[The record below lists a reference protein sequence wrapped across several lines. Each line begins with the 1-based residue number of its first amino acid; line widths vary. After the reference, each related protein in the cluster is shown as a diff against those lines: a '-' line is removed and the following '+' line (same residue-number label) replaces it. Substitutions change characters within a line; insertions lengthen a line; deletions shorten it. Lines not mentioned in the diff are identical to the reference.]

1 MKKVSLVI
9 SPVVSLVILLCLAAC
24 STRQPAPVIE
34 RVPSEP
40 PRTPAASPSP
50 SVAPAPTPT
59 APTSDWRPP
68 SYTIKAGDTLYK
80 IALDHGLDYREL
92 AAWNYIENP
101 NFIRVGQVLR
111 LTAPGEP
118 SAPSAATTA
127 PLGSPPNVTESKPIE
142 SASAKADAIKTQ
154 PKAVKLA
161 YSEQAMADLTKA
173 VKPSMTASATK
184 PTVEPSKPELSKP
197 ELSKPEPPAIVA
209 IEAGD
214 EDKVEWAWPAT
225 GKVIA
230 TFSENANLKGID
242 IGGKMGQPVLASAAG
257 KVIYAGTGLRGYGKL
272 IIIKHNKTYLSTY
285 AHNKEILVTE
295 GQQVTKGQKIAEM
308 GNSDSEQIKLHFQI
322 RRMGKPVDP
331 AKFLPAAGS

>member
-1 MKKVSLVI
+1 MKKVS
-9 SPVVSLVILLCLAAC
+9 PVVSSIVSLVILICLAAC

-34 RVPSEP
+34 RVPSET
-40 PRTPAASPSP
+40 RTPPASPAP
-50 SVAPAPTPT
+50 SVTPTPT
-59 APTSDWRPP
+59 PTTPTPDWRPP

-111 LTAPGEP
+111 LTAPGET

-127 PLGSPPNVTESKPIE
+127 PLSASPNVTESKPVE
-142 SASAKADAIKTQ
+142 SVSATVKTQ
-154 PKAVKLA
+154 PKALKLP

-173 VKPSMTASATK
+173 VKPSTTVSTTK
-184 PTVEPSKPELSKP
+184 PVEPSKPEP
-197 ELSKPEPPAIVA
+197 SKPEPPGKVA

-331 AKFLPAAGS
+331 AKFLPATGS